1 LNPAI
6 RQAGES
12 LENYFRKQ
20 RGVSL
25 QRGKS
30 WALWENTFISDHQR
44 VSIPAKNFREGKW
57 EAKRCRRISLLDS
70 SLAVP

>member
-1 LNPAI
+1 LNPTI

-25 QRGKS
+25 QRGKQLGIVEKYFYFRS
-30 WALWENTFISDHQR
+30 
-44 VSIPAKNFREGKW
+44 PARKHPRQKF
-57 EAKRCRRISLLDS
+57 
-70 SLAVP
+70 P